1 MANSTTQTGSVVG
14 PGTRSGLFGARAFP
28 WLSVGRRIIAW
39 RLRSR
44 SRDDLLT
51 LSDEVLQD
59 IGVTRPRTS
68 LNVVKPIWMP

>member
-1 MANSTTQTGSVVG
+1 MANSTTQAGSIVG

-39 RLRSR
+39 RLRAR
-44 SRDDLLT
+44 SREDLLN

-59 IGVTRPRTS
+59 IGVTRPKTS
-68 LNVVKPIWMP
+68 LDVVKPIWMP

>member
-1 MANSTTQTGSVVG
+1 MANSTKQTGGIVG

-44 SRDDLLT
+44 SREDLLN

-59 IGVTRPRTS
+59 IGITRPPTS
-68 LNVVKPIWMP
+68 LEVVKPIWMP

>member
-1 MANSTTQTGSVVG
+1 MANSSTQTGSIVG

-44 SRDDLLT
+44 SREELLNV
-51 LSDEVLQD
+51 SDAVLQD
-59 IGVTRPRTS
+59 IGVTRPTAR
-68 LNVVKPIWMP
+68 LDVIKPIWMP